1 MEEGRPRPPRRT
13 HGPATKV
20 TGPTRRCVGRTHVF
34 EDYGEIEKK
43 TNYMVKLS
51 NKILVV
57 IKKQKYIISN
67 IKNNKLNTM
76 KITSFINDGN
86 WAISSGG
93 N

>member
-1 MEEGRPRPPRRT
+1 
-13 HGPATKV
+13 
-20 TGPTRRCVGRTHVF
+20 
-34 EDYGEIEKK
+34 
-43 TNYMVKLS
+43 MVKLS